1 MSRADE
7 LAVEL
12 EWSRSEV
19 RELKARLAATEHE
32 RDALRTQ
39 RDNAAE
45 HAAGLGRIL
54 RAAGTPEDVIAV
66 LCVTLLD
73 AAQEAPNCIE
83 WEGTHGGRGFRVSVQ
98 WADGKSL
105 HTLIDEARAE
115 RDAARAN
122 AEHEAN
128 DVVALRAIIE
138 GRTVPP
144 TDAEIAAH
152 HAAGGRWRCL
162 VPNRLWQSKDAM
174 HDSTA
179 RIQRATLEV
188 DGGPAVWWS
197 IDSTGRPCAWPVVP
211 PKDGAQ

>member
-1 MSRADE
+1 MSRAEE

-19 RELKARLAATEHE
+19 RELKARLAATEHA
-32 RDALRTQ
+32 RDAMRTQ
-39 RDNAAE
+39 RDNAAA

-54 RAAGTPEDVIAV
+54 NNAGTPEDVIAV

-73 AAQEAPNCIE
+73 AAQDAPNCTE
-83 WEGTHGGRGFRVSVQ
+83 WEGTYKGRGFRVSVQ

-105 HTLIDEARAE
+105 HTLIDETRAE

-122 AEHEAN
+122 AEHEAR

-138 GRTVPP
+138 GRTVAP
-144 TDAEIAAH
+144 TREEAEAH
-152 HAAGGRWRCL
+152 FAAAGTFRVRFDDGTSLECCDLPHLRAARRLTMTTRWWAL
-162 VPNRLWQSKDAM
+162 DA
-174 HDSTA
+174 A
-179 RIQRATLEV
+179 
-188 DGGPAVWWS
+188 
-197 IDSTGRPCAWPVVP
+197 GRPCAWPVVP

>member
-1 MSRADE
+1 MAPKLYSAE
-7 LAVEL
+7 EALLA
-12 EWSRSEV
+12 
-19 RELKARLAATEHE
+19 AAPDLAATVE
-32 RDALRTQ
+32 ALT
-39 RDNAAE
+39 
-45 HAAGLGRIL
+45 
-54 RAAGTPEDVIAV
+54 
-66 LCVTLLD
+66 
-73 AAQEAPNCIE
+73 
-83 WEGTHGGRGFRVSVQ
+83 
-98 WADGKSL
+98 
-105 HTLIDEARAE
+105 AE
-115 RDAARAN
+115 RDAARA
-122 AEHEAN
+122 
-128 DVVALRAIIE
+128 VVALRAIIE

>member
-32 RDALRTQ
+32 RDA
-39 RDNAAE
+39 
-45 HAAGLGRIL
+45 
-54 RAAGTPEDVIAV
+54 
-66 LCVTLLD
+66 
-73 AAQEAPNCIE
+73 
-83 WEGTHGGRGFRVSVQ
+83 
-98 WADGKSL
+98 
-105 HTLIDEARAE
+105 
-115 RDAARAN
+115 ARAN
-122 AEHEAN
+122 AGHEAN

-162 VPNRLWQSKDAM
+162 VPNRLWQSNAAM
-174 HDSTA
+174 HASTA